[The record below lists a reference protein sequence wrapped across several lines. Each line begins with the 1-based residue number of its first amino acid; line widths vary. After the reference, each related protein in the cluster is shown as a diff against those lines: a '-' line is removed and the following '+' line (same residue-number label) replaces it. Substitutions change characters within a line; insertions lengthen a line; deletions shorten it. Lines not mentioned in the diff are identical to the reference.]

1 MNGSIPS
8 GYIPPDL
15 THDQGIVVLVMG
27 AAIAVGV
34 FVYMFRRR
42 K

>member
-1 MNGSIPS
+1 MS

-15 THDQGIVVLVMG
+15 THDQGIVVLIMG
-27 AAIAVGV
+27 TTIAVGV

>member
-1 MNGSIPS
+1 MSGSIPS

-15 THDQGIVVLVMG
+15 THDQGLVVLIMG
-27 AAIAVGV
+27 TAIAVGV
-34 FVYMFRRR
+34 VIHMFRRR